1 MTPLDCVAKG
11 DPCLSFPTT
20 TLNRGLLPI
29 RVMWK
34 CCNEFYCSFSGKS
47 YASHLIGVSLW
58 SFSFFMIFTICCHQ
72 FTVISGN
79 TLCHPQLHAML
90 DPSHTS
96 KLWFALTF
104 WVRAA
109 LAYLR
114 SADFEGSLLQLNIN
128 FEHKCEVEIYF
139 EVWLSLGFYM
149 GEEFNYTEMLLNFFW
164 LMKCQE
170 GFFFFNV
177 VS

>member
-1 MTPLDCVAKG
+1 M
-11 DPCLSFPTT
+11 SF
-20 TLNRGLLPI
+20 I
-29 RVMWK
+29 
-34 CCNEFYCSFSGKS
+34 
-47 YASHLIGVSLW
+47 AVSQGNPMFFPPNW
-58 SFSFFMIFTICCHQ
+58 SFIWLGAYLFSWFSPSAGW

-79 TLCHPQLHAML
+79 KLSHPQLHAML

-96 KLWFALTF
+96 QLWFALTF

-128 FEHKCEVEIYF
+128 FEHRCEVEIYF

-149 GEEFNYTEMLLNFFW
+149 GERFNYTEMLLNFFW

-170 GFFFFNV
+170 GFFFLMLSHKFWLSRLV
-177 VS
+177 LRSSTHRLLCER